1 MLRSHAPAVLLLG
14 LLAASGCG
22 SPAELRAQIIQL
34 DAEWRLGEMAEGS
47 FADMVDAI
55 RAVAA
60 QPADEPTRVAAV
72 PELLRIVVKNP
83 SAWVRREALAAA
95 WTLSSGLPE
104 PEPVRE
110 DTLDKA
116 DFNARTTRLEEIVLL
131 QGDVEAPEALELAR
145 WLASVRVPYE
155 EVELGISVS
164 EVVISQSLWR
174 SDELGQAFRE
184 GLPGSLQHALALVT
198 LRASID
204 AFPVVR
210 EAALD
215 AVRHLHPQAALA
227 LVSGV
232 LSRETD
238 SAVVLAAL
246 DSLAVLAPRLD
257 EASLRGVIEPLKAST
272 DVAVRAQIRALLEP
286 AAG

>member
-1 MLRSHAPAVLLLG
+1 MPRPNAPAVLLLG
-14 LLAASGCG
+14 LLAATGC
-22 SPAELRAQIIQL
+22 SAPAEQRAEIIRL
-34 DAEWRLGEMAEGS
+34 DAQWRLASMEEGS
-47 FADMVDAI
+47 FADMVEAI

-60 QPADEPTRVAAV
+60 QPADDPTRVAAV
-72 PELLRIVVKNP
+72 PELLRVVVKNP

-95 WTLSSGLPE
+95 WTLASGLPE

-110 DTLDKA
+110 DTLDRA
-116 DFNARTTRLEEIVLL
+116 DFNARTTRLEELVLQ

-145 WLASVRVPYE
+145 WLAAVRVPYE
-155 EVELGISVS
+155 EVELGVSVS
-164 EVVISQSLWR
+164 EVVVSQALWR
-174 SDELGQAFRE
+174 SDALGQAFRD

-198 LRASID
+198 LRASND
-204 AFPVVR
+204 TFPVVR

-246 DSLAVLAPRLD
+246 DSLAALAPRLD
-257 EASLRGVIEPLKAST
+257 PGVLRSVLAPLQAST
-272 DVAVRAQIRALLEP
+272 DVAVRGQIRILLGP